1 MFRRSQAGHGSEG
14 IAGGLNFPVG
24 ITPVNIG
31 RMSNMLTS
39 NFLADV
45 GVGHMGDAA
54 MAEGVKPNVEKHPSR
69 SLMGSFL
76 KTTLIVLSS
85 LRKVRESPNARRTF
99 YREG

>member
-1 MFRRSQAGHGSEG
+1 
-14 IAGGLNFPVG
+14 
-24 ITPVNIG
+24 
-31 RMSNMLTS
+31 MSNMLTS

-45 GVGHMGDAA
+45 GVGRMGDAA